1 MSGHITEDEIQKI
14 ARLARLKLGEEEV
27 HSLTADI
34 ESILTYVDKLDELD
48 TSNVEPTSHA
58 VELPT
63 KYRTDEVGDELPVEK
78 ALANAPERLGDG
90 FGVPKIIE

>member
-1 MSGHITEDEIQKI
+1 MSGHITEEQIQKI
-14 ARLARLKLGEEEV
+14 ARLTRLKLEDQEIQ
-27 HSLTADI
+27 SLTVDI
-34 ESILTYVDKLDELD
+34 ENILTYVEKLNELD
-48 TSNVEPTSHA
+48 TSKVEPTAHA

-63 KYRTDEVGDELPVEK
+63 KYRPDTVGAELPVEK

>member
-1 MSGHITEDEIQKI
+1 MSGHIDEKAVEKI
-14 ARLARLKLGEEEV
+14 ARLARLKLEADEIKT
-27 HSLTADI
+27 LTVDI
-34 ESILTYVDKLDELD
+34 EKILTYVDQLNELD
-48 TSNVEPTSHA
+48 TDDVEPTSHA

-63 KYRTDEVGDELPVEK
+63 KYRKDTVGDELPVEK